1 VNISRLAHVALGTEG
16 GADLETFFAEL
27 FGVVEVG
34 RRGELRFL
42 ATGRGFGYDI
52 VLGPWPAG
60 MDHFAFAVA
69 DPGSLTEARERLSA
83 AGVEIEPVDLEQEHG
98 IAEGI
103 RFVLPSGHVMELV
116 LPADTE
122 VYQPNPL
129 IDQRHHRG
137 IGPVFL
143 EHVTM
148 TCGDVE
154 RTANFLIENLDIR
167 LSETVQPQPGEWFN
181 AFLRSGD
188 RHHDLAF
195 FDSPDGDV
203 PGLNHFCL
211 AVPSVQEIVRVAD
224 LLSARGMA
232 LDSSMGRHISG
243 NNVFVYFKDPSG
255 TRIEV
260 NTDMAEIDPSAPPRV
275 MIESNFDAWRPG
287 IPPALLA
294 SSRCRDGRRVRAE
307 AG

>member
-1 VNISRLAHVALGTEG
+1 MPLHISRLAHVALGAD
-16 GADLETFFAEL
+16 GAQDSFYEEL
-27 FGVVEVG
+27 FGLAPVRERDG
-34 RRGELRFL
+34 LRFMS
-42 ATGRGFGYDI
+42 TGRGFGYDV

-69 DPGSLTEARERLSA
+69 DAGSLAEARARLDG
-83 AGVEIEPVDLEQEHG
+83 AGVEVEPVDLSQEHA

-116 LPADTE
+116 LPERTE
-122 VYQPNPL
+122 VYQPRPL
-129 IDQRHHRG
+129 VPAPHHRG

-148 TCGDVE
+148 TCGDVQQ
-154 RTANFLIENLDIR
+154 TAEFLIEHLGIR
-167 LSETVQPQPGEWFN
+167 LSETVQPAPGEWFN

-195 FDSPDGDV
+195 FDSPDGDR

-211 AVPSVQEIVRVAD
+211 AVPSVEQIVKVAD
-224 LLSARGMA
+224 LLSARGVA
-232 LDSSMGRHISG
+232 LDSSIGRHISG

-255 TRIEV
+255 VRIEV

-275 MIESNFDAWRPG
+275 MTESRFDAWRSG
-287 IPPALLA
+287 IPPALL
-294 SSRCRDGRRVRAE
+294 SSSPCRDGRAVRSE
-307 AG
+307 AS